1 MATKKTY
8 WECDFCKRLF
18 DDEGQVSECE
28 KQHTEMSHLKVIDC
42 VNVNVDSNDLFPEK
56 ILLKNEQDDDHL
68 AEYKLSRQ
76 GFIADFYQSEEQWSY
91 NTPQNS
97 DA

>member
-8 WECDFCKRLF
+8 WECAFCKRLY

-28 KQHTEMSHLKVIDC
+28 KHHTAMSHLTVIDLA
-42 VNVNVDSNDLFPEK
+42 NANVDSNDLFPEK
-56 ILLKNEQDDDHL
+56 VLVKNEHDDDRL

-76 GFIADFYQSEEQWSY
+76 GSIADFYQSEEQWSY
-91 NTPQNS
+91 NTPQNQG
-97 DA
+97 D

>member
-8 WECDFCKRLF
+8 WECDFCKRLY

-28 KQHTEMSHLKVIDC
+28 KHHTMSHLTVIDLA
-42 VNVNVDSNDLFPEK
+42 NANVDSNDLFPEK
-56 ILLKNEQDDDHL
+56 ILLKNEHDDDHL

-76 GFIADFYQSEEQWSY
+76 GSIADFYQSEEQWSY
-91 NTPQNS
+91 DTPQNQG
-97 DA
+97 D